1 MTITQA
7 ATETVA
13 EVLAEGERRARQ
25 QASVSVV
32 VPVYDER
39 DNLRPLH
46 QELVACLQRL
56 GREWEIVLVDDGST
70 DGSQRVLAELH
81 AGNERTKVVLLR
93 RNFGQ
98 TAAIAA
104 GFDHAAGDVLVT
116 MDADLQND
124 PADIPRLLAKF
135 DEGYDVVSGWRQQ
148 RKDNWLTRR
157 FPSAVANWLISRVTG
172 VALHDYGCTLKAYS
186 REVVASLNLYGDLHR
201 FIPALASWA
210 GATMAE
216 LPVNHRPRR
225 AGRSK
230 YGLSRTLRVL
240 LDLLVVKFLLSYSTK
255 PIHIFGLWGAL
266 FGLVGFLLALYLS
279 YVKLVLRQD
288 IGDRPLLL
296 LAVLLIITG
305 FQLVTMGLLA
315 ELQARTYH
323 EAQSKPVYVVRRVL
337 GRPE

>member
-1 MTITQA
+1 MSSTQA
-7 ATETVA
+7 GVETAA
-13 EVLAEGERRARQ
+13 EKLAAEPSPRQ
-25 QASVSVV
+25 PASVSVI
-32 VPVYDER
+32 VPVYNEC

-46 QELVACLQRL
+46 QELVASLEGL
-56 GREWEIVLVDDGST
+56 GREWEIMLVDDGST
-70 DGSQRVLAELH
+70 DGSQRVLAELQQED
-81 AGNERTKVVLLR
+81 ERTKVVLLR

-98 TAAIAA
+98 TAAMAA
-104 GFDHAAGDVLVT
+104 GFDHAGGDVLLT
-116 MDADLQND
+116 MDGDLQND

-135 DEGYDVVSGWRQQ
+135 DEGFDVVSGWRRH

-157 FPSAVANWLISRVTG
+157 LPSAVANWLISRVTG
-172 VALHDYGCTLKAYS
+172 VALHDYGCTLKAYD
-186 REVVASLNLYGDLHR
+186 REVVDSLNLYGDLHR

-210 GATMAE
+210 GARMAE

-230 YGLSRTLRVL
+230 YGLSRTFRVL

-255 PIHIFGLWGAL
+255 PIQIFGLWGAL
-266 FGLVGFLLALYLS
+266 FGLLGFALAVYLS
-279 YVKLVLRQD
+279 YVKLVLHRD

-305 FQLVTMGLLA
+305 IQFVTMGLLA

-323 EAQSKPVYVVRRVL
+323 EAQSKPVYVVRKVL
-337 GRPE
+337 GRRG